1 MKRNLKSKRIQDAV
15 NRFLNKDLKNRQSF
29 MRVVDSEGRI
39 KENVIFRVEDDGN
52 ILSVFPNTY
61 GNADRSRDTMVC
73 ADSKGHSVC
82 TYDYVEEYTRAA
94 DAAEYEALYNQL
106 TDSVG
111 YSLTVLDKLPT
122 RTELAKVRDNFIKA
136 YRDECKKKLADSMQ
150 QIDDARALNRGDE
163 IFYKGKKGTVQYAL
177 FHGQEPVVIRWQNED
192 GSEEFEVPYNEV
204 GDLKVK
210 DSKISDSQNLAG
222 LINDVD
228 NMLHYHNKNLN
239 NSQYTTIEDLL
250 LALESKDT
258 EKIKKSID
266 EVYTMLHYNSKNLRN
281 NQYAMLDDLIS
292 ALKVEYLADS
302 VNEKPQ
308 ADNKVKDDDESAEE
322 NVDENT
328 DIEEGDEVADGCGK
342 KKTKDSKVNIFKR
355 KTTKKA

>member
-39 KENVIFRVEDDGN
+39 KENVVFRVEDDGN

-94 DAAEYEALYNQL
+94 DSAEYEALYNQL

-111 YSLTVLDKLPT
+111 YNLTVLDKLPT

-136 YRDECKKKLADSMQ
+136 YRDERKKKLTDSMQ
-150 QIDDARALNRGDE
+150 QIDDARMLERGEE
-163 IFYKGKKGTVQYAL
+163 IEYKGKRGKVQYAL
-177 FHGQEPVVIRWQNED
+177 FHGQEPVIIRWQNED
-192 GSEEFEVPYNEV
+192 GSEEFEVPYDEV

-210 DSKISDSQNLAG
+210 DS
-222 LINDVD
+222 
-228 NMLHYHNKNLN
+228 
-239 NSQYTTIEDLL
+239 
-250 LALESKDT
+250 
-258 EKIKKSID
+258 
-266 EVYTMLHYNSKNLRN
+266 
-281 NQYAMLDDLIS
+281 
-292 ALKVEYLADS
+292 
-302 VNEKPQ
+302 VNENPQ
-308 ADNKVKDDDESAEE
+308 VDNKVKDDDESAEENVDE